1 MVIAMKQLSL
11 FAMGKEKNT
20 FSDICD
26 RLGCDNNIP
35 AWPDFF
41 GRAIKLTPEESK
53 LGIGGRYGSLLDSI
67 PPGLNYSFC
76 TEEMGHPNPIFAWR
90 SKFSDFLYKADPNMP
105 VRTIK
110 ASGGAYTGPFHWD
123 NRFFTYPEYKR
134 LQTFPDDYEI
144 SGKNIVI

>member
-41 GRAIKLTPEESK
+41 GRAIKN
-53 LGIGGRYGSLLDSI
+53 YLLDHHIENIHTLSLFSGAG
-67 PPGLNYSFC
+67 GLDI
-76 TEEMGHPNPIFAWR
+76 G
-90 SKFSDFLYKADPNMP
+90 FSDVGFEIVESVDSASQDLFRRDSPDPFSPAACRNNP
-105 VRTIK
+105 QSPPQSQPHR
-110 ASGGAYTGPFHWD
+110 
-123 NRFFTYPEYKR
+123 
-134 LQTFPDDYEI
+134 
-144 SGKNIVI
+144 